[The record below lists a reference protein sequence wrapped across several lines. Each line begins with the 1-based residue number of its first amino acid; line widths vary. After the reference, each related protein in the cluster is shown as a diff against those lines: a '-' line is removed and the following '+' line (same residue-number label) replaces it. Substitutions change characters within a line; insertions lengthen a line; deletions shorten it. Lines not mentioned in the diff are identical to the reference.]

1 MFLVKNTYGVSAVI
15 DPKLS
20 NFKLMGTMAG
30 SSLARKKY
38 PKKQKD
44 EVEKLLNETLEIKPK
59 LKVSKLRVMS
69 QRTKSKIRKKMI
81 AFARVHKN
89 LSFLT
94 LTFVNVVE
102 DKVAVKVLHKF
113 LDNCVKTNKDF
124 QYLWVAEKQT
134 KNEVFKDNIHF
145 HIINNKFWKIDKWW
159 KYWIDLQATFG
170 IVPRQESFKPTSA
183 FNVKQVVSNNI
194 KGLVNYLTSYV
205 TKNASEFDCQVW
217 NCSKKISRLYTD
229 FYSGM
234 EFINEFERLQA
245 AGQLGGEIKKYKLE
259 FCNVNI
265 IPLNRKTI
273 NFYGRIDNK
282 NKENWNNESL
292 EKQKEAKIDQK

>member
-20 NFKLMGTMAG
+20 NFKLMGTMGG
-30 SSLARKKY
+30 SSLGRKKY
-38 PKKQKD
+38 PKREKD
-44 EVEKLLNETLEIKPK
+44 EVEKMISENLATVKK
-59 LKVSKLRVMS
+59 KVAKLRTMS

-89 LSFLT
+89 LTFLT
-94 LTFVNVVE
+94 LTFVNEVE
-102 DKVAVKVLHKF
+102 DKIAVKVLRKF
-113 LDNCVKTNKDF
+113 LDNCIKRSKDF
-124 QYLWVAEKQT
+124 QYIWVAEKQT
-134 KNEVFKDNIHF
+134 SNEVFKDNIHF

-159 KYWIDLQATFG
+159 QYWIDVQASFG
-170 IVPRQESFKPTSA
+170 IVPRDEKFKPTSA
-183 FNVKQVVSNNI
+183 FNIKQVVSNNI

-234 EFINEFERLQA
+234 EFIHEFERLEA
-245 AGQLGGEIKKYKLE
+245 AGQLGGEIKTYKLE

-282 NKENWNNESL
+282 NKENWNKIESS
-292 EKQKEAKIDQK
+292 EKQKEN